1 MNKERGLLIKNAR
14 LVRDEEVE
22 RGDLIIKNGIIERV
36 GMVQRDWLSTS
47 LKTIDAHGLY
57 VAPGFI
63 DLQVNGG
70 AGYNFEEASSEKI
83 ERIISFHTTHGTT
96 ALLPTMVTA
105 PLGKIRAMLERV
117 REVEHPAIIGAHI
130 EGPFIS
136 PKRKGAQ
143 NPQYILEPSLEKF
156 NELVKGYEGF
166 IKIVTIAPEL
176 AGAEELIARIKEI
189 GAIPSLGHSDATYE
203 ETLKALD
210 EGVGLFTHMFNAMR
224 ELHHR
229 EPGAVGAALGSDV
242 MVELIAD
249 GIHVHPAVICLLL
262 KAKGIDNI
270 CLVTDSI
277 SAAGLKDSKYSLGGL
292 EIFVRSGEARLA
304 DGTLAGSTLT
314 MERAVQNFMDFTG
327 VSLPEVVRTA
337 SLNPAR
343 LLSIADRKGSLEEG
357 KDADLVIFDEDFN
370 VHYTIIGGEIVYSR

>member
-1 MNKERGLLIKNAR
+1 MNEGRNLSIKDAN
-14 LVRDEEVE
+14 LVRSE
-22 RGDLIIKNGIIERV
+22 RIEKGDLIIKNGIIERV

-47 LKTIDAHGLY
+47 PKTIDAHGLY
-57 VAPGFI
+57 VSPGFI

-70 AGYNFEEASSEKI
+70 AGYNFEDAPAEGIQK
-83 ERIISFHTTHGTT
+83 IISFYVSHGTT
-96 ALLPTMVTA
+96 ALLPTTVTA
-105 PLGKIRAMLERV
+105 PLGKIRATLERI
-117 REVEHPAIIGAHI
+117 REVEHPAIIGMHI

-210 EGVGLFTHMFNAMR
+210 EGVNLFTHVFNAMR
-224 ELHHR
+224 GVHHR
-229 EPGAVGAALGSDV
+229 EPGAVGAALESDA
-242 MVELIAD
+242 MVELIVD
-249 GIHVHPAVICLLL
+249 GIHVHPAAVRLLL

-270 CLVTDSI
+270 CLITDGI
-277 SAAGLKDSKYSLGGL
+277 SAAGLADGKYGIGGL
-292 EIFVRSGEARLA
+292 KVFVQDGVARLA

-314 MERAVQNFMDFTG
+314 MDRAVQNFTNFTG
-327 VSLPEVVRTA
+327 CSLPEAVRAA

-343 LLSIADRKGSLEEG
+343 LLRIADRKGSLEEG